1 MANTVP
7 YEVIA
12 APYTIYYAPVG
23 TAFPLVSS
31 APLSPWKL
39 VGTSGNLN
47 YDDGVGVVISSKQS
61 MAKFKALGDA
71 GTRKVFRTDESLMVK
86 VRIADLTVEQVK
98 LAFNSNTMTTV
109 SASTGIPGTKKIGL
123 SRGFT
128 VATMALLI
136 RGDVSPY
143 GDSPL
148 AMQWEIPIACQVG
161 EPELVLK
168 KDQAIGLD
176 LEWEVLVDASA
187 SSTDERFGRFIAQT
201 AAPL

>member
-12 APYTIYYAPVG
+12 APYSIYWAPVA
-23 TAFPLVSS
+23 TAFPAVSS
-31 APLSPWKL
+31 SPTSPWKL
-39 VGTSGNLN
+39 LGTSGNLN
-47 YDDGVGVVISSKQS
+47 YDDGVGVVISSKQAFS
-61 MAKFKALGDA
+61 DFRALGDA
-71 GTRKVFRTDESLMVK
+71 GTRKKFRTSEALMVK
-86 VRIADLTVEQVK
+86 VRIADLTVEQVR

-109 SASTGIPGTKKIGL
+109 TASSGVPGTKKIGL

-136 RGDVSPY
+136 KGDVSPY

-148 AMQWEIPIACQVG
+148 AMQWEIPIACQIG
-161 EPELVLK
+161 EPELALK
-168 KDQAIGLD
+168 KDAAIGLD
-176 LEWEVLVDASA
+176 LEWEVLVDATA
-187 SSTDERFGRFIAQT
+187 STDDERFGRFVAQT